1 MPFTSDLLPT
11 YSAQEFCRA
20 LKSVR
25 ERKGITLD
33 EIATATK
40 IPASLFD
47 GLEHNDLHR
56 WPKGL
61 FRRSFFKDYVR
72 MLDLPVAETCD
83 EFVRLFPEQEGHAAL
98 AICATGSDEGN
109 QLNIRLVMDAE
120 WHGPKAAVFPRI
132 FAAFLDA
139 GVVLAAAFA
148 AAMAA
153 KVDLTSAAA
162 VVALA
167 YFSFATVIFGES
179 PAKWALAKRQS
190 IAGRFAQGREAVESV
205 WGHGADAISG
215 VLGNGDGRTP
225 EPVEEPH
232 LQVRVKAS

>member
-20 LKSVR
+20 LKAVR

-40 IPASLFD
+40 IPASLFE

-61 FRRSFFKDYVR
+61 FRRSFFRDYVR

-83 EFVRLFPEQEGHAAL
+83 EFNRLFPEQEGGGAL
-98 AICATGSDEGN
+98 AICATGTDEGQ
-109 QLNIRLVMDAE
+109 QLNIRLALDAD
-120 WHGPKAAVFPRI
+120 WHGPKAAVLPRI
-132 FAAFLDA
+132 LAAFLDA
-139 GVVLAAAFA
+139 GVVLVAALVTGLFA
-148 AAMAA
+148 
-153 KVDLTSAAA
+153 KLDLASAAA
-162 VVALA
+162 LVALA
-167 YFSFATVIFGES
+167 YFSVGTMIFGES
-179 PAKWALAKRQS
+179 PAKWALAKRES
-190 IAGRFAQGREAVESV
+190 IAGRFAKGRQAV
-205 WGHGADAISG
+205 ADTISG
-215 VLGNGDGRTP
+215 VLESDRP
-225 EPVEEPH
+225 ETAEEPP